1 MGGIVDAIVDIVETV
16 VDFVVDVVET
26 VVDFVGDV
34 IGFVINPFGAFDT
47 PQVDDPGAAAQG
59 VTITKTG
66 TNNPIPVVYGHRQ
79 VGGNIVFVET
89 NGSSNK
95 YLYVVYAFAEG
106 EIEGVKRIFVDDTQL
121 PAPSSTVYGTGVQ
134 TVSSGI
140 FKNRMKFQ
148 ILRGTDSQGESS
160 LANEAATWKNKR
172 RRLPG
177 IAYAVFRYEWKKVE
191 TQEDA
196 DNNPYRGGIPTV
208 KFNVLGKKVYDVRTH
223 SGSGAQLSATYA
235 NLPKKYSFNPANC
248 LLDYLM
254 NPRYGVG
261 ISRDRIDANTFK
273 IAANKYEQRVDYSNS
288 QRGRAMTMNA
298 VVNTS
303 ARCLDN
309 VKTLVAGARGI
320 LPYVQGR
327 YKLKVEDGGNATDI
341 TSTSVEIAYDV
352 DSSVVVGGISLDGE
366 RKKTKY
372 NQVIV
377 NYVDPDLDFSNQQVV
392 YNVAG
397 DQTIDQDEEL
407 SGEFT
412 FHTLTNPA
420 IARDLAQMI
429 YDKSRT
435 QRQIAFTASQELMD
449 IEVGDIIRV
458 TDTVLDLNLDTFR
471 VVAVKLRN
479 NGQVEIQAVEHDATL
494 YPFTTGAQ
502 VETPPP
508 LYLPNTFYIKP
519 FVQPLPNNPTSVV
532 PVFDPDY
539 DSAGTIIEIVDDTTP
554 PSPPVEDVEDTT
566 VIDPPSPPPPP
577 PDPTVRDFENFEI
590 TYDGN
595 YYGGNAGLPGNFDNA
610 GFEARGDHG
619 LAHWVHPGYGY
630 YNIFGLA
637 ASQGVIGT
645 QCSAAIAFIAPTNRE
660 INGFSI
666 DLYNFRGVRIGGG
679 GYGLPNGSMP
689 GQGTNKFDTFTGLA
703 HPTRLVPNLGVPAT
717 RIRFRWTKDGGPT
730 LGGLEF
736 PDGSNLS
743 QYGFGNFTYL
753 SPDGKSLTNNN
764 IEAFL
769 NYLNDFIHGEQ
780 TAQTNLSFS
789 SNLGA

>member
-1 MGGIVDAIVDIVETV
+1 MGGVIDAIVDIVETV

-47 PQVDDPGAAAQG
+47 PQVNDPGAAAQG

-66 TNNPIPVVYGHRQ
+66 TNNPIPIVYGHRQ

-89 NGSSNK
+89 NGTSNK
-95 YLYVVYAFAEG
+95 YLYVVYAICEG
-106 EIEGVKRIFVDDTQL
+106 EVEGVNRIFVDDTQL
-121 PAPSSTVYGTGVQ
+121 PAPSSNVYGTGVQ

-140 FKNRMKFQ
+140 FNGRMKFQ
-148 ILRGTDSQGESS
+148 ILRGTDSQGQSS

-177 IAYAVFRYEWKKVE
+177 ICYAVFRYEWKKIE

-208 KFNVLGKKVYDVRTH
+208 KFNVLGKKVYDVRRH

-235 NLPKKYSFNPANC
+235 NLPKVYSFNPANC

-261 ISRDRIDANTFK
+261 ISRDKIDANTFK
-273 IAANKYEQRVDYSNS
+273 IAANKYEQRVNYSNS
-288 QRGRAMTMNA
+288 QTGRALTMNA
-298 VVNTS
+298 AIYPS

-309 VKTLVAGARGI
+309 VKTLTAGARGI

-341 TSTSVEIAYDV
+341 TSTTVQIAYDV
-352 DSSVVVGGISLDGE
+352 DSSVVIGGISLDGE

-377 NYVDPDLDFSNQQVV
+377 NYIDPDLGFTNQQVV

-420 IARDLAQMI
+420 IAKDLAQMI

-458 TDTVLDLNLDTFR
+458 TDVVLDLNLDTFR

-502 VETPPP
+502 VEIPPA

-519 FVQPLPNNPTSVV
+519 FVQPLPNNPTSLV
-532 PVFDPDY
+532 PIFDPDY
-539 DSAGTIIEIVDDTTP
+539 DSAGALITSIDDTTP
-554 PSPPVEDVEDTT
+554 PSPPVDDIDDTT
-566 VIDPPSPPPPP
+566 VILPPQPEPPE
-577 PDPTVRDFENFEI
+577 PDPTVKSFENF
-590 TYDGN
+590 TQTVNGV
-595 YYGGNAGLPGNFDNA
+595 YYLGNAGTPDLFDNA
-610 GFEARGDHG
+610 GFEALGDHG
-619 LAHWVHPGYGY
+619 LAHFVHPGYEY
-630 YNIFGLA
+630 YNIFGVA
-637 ASQGVIGT
+637 TTGRVAGGN
-645 QCSAAIAFIAPTNRE
+645 AFTTLKFLAPTNAE
-660 INGFSI
+660 INGARIERYDSS
-666 DLYNFRGVRIGGG
+666 GVLVARTTI
-679 GYGLPNGSMP
+679 GLPNGGAP
-689 GQGTNKFDTFTGLA
+689 GQGMNTYDNFTGLA
-703 HPTRLVPNLGVPAT
+703 HPTQININLGPPAS

-730 LGGLEF
+730 NGGLEF
-736 PDGSNLS
+736 PDESNLS
-743 QYGFGNFTYL
+743 QFGLGSFTYK
-753 SPDGKSLTNNN
+753 SPSGQNVSGSN
-764 IEAFL
+764 IEALL
-769 NYLNDFIHGEQ
+769 NYANDKIHGEQ
-780 TAQTNLSFS
+780 TAQTNLTFS